1 MLLKIMSYL
10 AYIYAFSWFI
20 WPFVF
25 VYSFASGIAGKISGN
40 KESDKALLWAGVALL
55 FITSAIIAN

>member
-1 MLLKIMSYL
+1 MLLKIMSYI

-25 VYSFASGIAGKISGN
+25 VYFLASGIAEKIAGK
-40 KESDKALLWAGVALL
+40 KESDKTLLWAGVALL